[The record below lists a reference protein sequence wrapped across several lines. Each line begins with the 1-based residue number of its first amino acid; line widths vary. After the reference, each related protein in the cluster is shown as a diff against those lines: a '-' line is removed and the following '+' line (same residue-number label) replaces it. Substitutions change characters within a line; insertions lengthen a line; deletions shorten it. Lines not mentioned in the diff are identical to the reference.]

1 MGATVPVSG
10 SGEVCGGAG
19 CAFGCGNGKFGAL
32 GGAAKPS
39 EATCAS
45 KGIRLPC

>member
-1 MGATVPVSG
+1 MGATLPVSG

-19 CAFGCGNGKFGAL
+19 CAFGGSGGKFGAL